1 MNDSLT
7 NSGGEVENV
16 KVSVRCRPL
25 SKREKELGF
34 VQPIVEVDYTGK
46 SILVASSNG
55 QSDLLKCYQFD
66 EVFGPDSRQPDVYNS
81 IARPVVENVLEGF
94 NGTVFAYG
102 QTGTGKT
109 YTMSGDPSMGEQ
121 GIIQY
126 SFAHIF
132 DHIAESGHEK
142 KFLVRISYME
152 IYNEELR
159 DLLVRSVPGAV
170 QSHLEIKERADVGV
184 YVKDLL
190 SVTVSSADQ
199 CMRIMQLGNANRHTG
214 KTSMNEQSS
223 RSHAIFTITIECSEI
238 IADGKQ
244 LLTQGKLS
252 FVDLA
257 GSERQSKTNVVG
269 EQMKEATKIN
279 LSLSTLGNVIS
290 ALADAKSTHVPYR
303 NSKLTRIL
311 QDSLGGNSKTCMIA
325 NIGPAAYN
333 YAETISTLRYASH
346 AKRIQNMARI
356 NEDPKDALLRRF
368 QNEIQLLKKRLEEAE
383 PGSNAESDV
392 DDNEQQHLKE
402 TAVEKSGLQKQQV
415 EHNEV
420 EVLEFQAN
428 NTDPAHQRLVD
439 DLLCREEELKRNK
452 SEREKLMQ
460 KLVAIER
467 QIIVGGENMI
477 EKAERQAQLLDAG
490 NKDLEHARQ
499 TEQALN
505 ERLLSQQAEQID
517 IGEQSNSLQEQ
528 AQSLNK
534 KLKRV
539 WTQYMQAKGELQD
552 QELEH
557 HRETESLLESIRQL
571 QRELLYANLVI
582 NSFIPDEQM
591 NYIEQF
597 VNWNEEIGDWQL
609 KCIAYTGNNIKHE
622 NKIYNSQYS
631 DTIEQPLKQLFCSYN
646 DLFGPEPVSSHS
658 HLKEKEKEAAKIRAL
673 LY

>member
-1 MNDSLT
+1 MNESLI
-7 NSGGEVENV
+7 NSKGEVENV

-25 SKREKELGF
+25 SKREKEIGF
-34 VQPIVEVDYTGK
+34 VQSIVEVDYTGK
-46 SILVASSNG
+46 SILVSSSNG

-66 EVFGPDSRQPDVYNS
+66 EVFGPDSCQSDVYNC

-109 YTMSGDPSMGEQ
+109 YTMSGDPNIGEQ

-132 DHIAESGHEK
+132 NHIAESGHEK
-142 KFLVRISYME
+142 RFLVRISYME

-159 DLLVRSVPGAV
+159 DLLVRTVPGAV
-170 QSHLEIKERADVGV
+170 HSYLEIKERADVGV

-290 ALADAKSTHVPYR
+290 ALADAKSTHIPYR

-333 YAETISTLRYASH
+333 YAETISTLRYASR

-368 QNEIQLLKKRLEEAE
+368 QNEIQLLKKRLEEA
-383 PGSNAESDV
+383 GKF
-392 DDNEQQHLKE
+392 L
-402 TAVEKSGLQKQQV
+402 
-415 EHNEV
+415 
-420 EVLEFQAN
+420 N
-428 NTDPAHQRLVD
+428 NTYCRLF
-439 DLLCREEELKRNK
+439 LRARFKCRK
-452 SEREKLMQ
+452 
-460 KLVAIER
+460 
-467 QIIVGGENMI
+467 
-477 EKAERQAQLLDAG
+477 
-490 NKDLEHARQ
+490 
-499 TEQALN
+499 
-505 ERLLSQQAEQID
+505 
-517 IGEQSNSLQEQ
+517 
-528 AQSLNK
+528 
-534 KLKRV
+534 
-539 WTQYMQAKGELQD
+539 
-552 QELEH
+552 
-557 HRETESLLESIRQL
+557 
-571 QRELLYANLVI
+571 
-582 NSFIPDEQM
+582 
-591 NYIEQF
+591 
-597 VNWNEEIGDWQL
+597 
-609 KCIAYTGNNIKHE
+609 
-622 NKIYNSQYS
+622 
-631 DTIEQPLKQLFCSYN
+631 
-646 DLFGPEPVSSHS
+646 
-658 HLKEKEKEAAKIRAL
+658 
-673 LY
+673 

>member
-460 KLVAIER
+460 KLIAIER